1 MRGADQSWQTIVG
14 VNIDC
19 DHEVESQQRQVS
31 KVVLRQSLAS
41 QVRVHATKTTKTID
55 RDANTF
61 EIGKLNASI
70 VTDHHV
76 FNMAAAID
84 EGSDL
89 PACFVRKFGEL
100 AGKLRCQN
108 LMWSYPPC
116 VKLFNAAKLIG
127 LETRSVSDYVLDSSF
142 PPSTWACNAC
152 AETNSAGPQ
161 AMRDFFGL
169 KLQDE

>member
-14 VNIDC
+14 VNIDR

-70 VTDHHV
+70 VPDHHV

-84 EGSDL
+84 KGSDL
-89 PACFVRKFGEL
+89 PAGFMRKFG
-100 AGKLRCQN
+100 
-108 LMWSYPPC
+108 
-116 VKLFNAAKLIG
+116 
-127 LETRSVSDYVLDSSF
+127 
-142 PPSTWACNAC
+142 
-152 AETNSAGPQ
+152 
-161 AMRDFFGL
+161 
-169 KLQDE
+169 